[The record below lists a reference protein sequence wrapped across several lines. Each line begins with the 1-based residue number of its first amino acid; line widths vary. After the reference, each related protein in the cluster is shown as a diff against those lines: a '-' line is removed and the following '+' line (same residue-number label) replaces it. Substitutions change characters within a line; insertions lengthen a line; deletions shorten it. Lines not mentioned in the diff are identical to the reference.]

1 MKSLYATVMTAVILG
16 GLSGCASTQV
26 SSPVAQAAL
35 QTTSR
40 IAMRRFL
47 STHDVERT
55 QIILAKL
62 RVAAETGE
70 SVTFAALKE
79 VAYKEIDG
87 AEGLSDLDRQDAR
100 DLVTLFSLA
109 LEDYAIKQGLDPQS
123 TELLITDFIESLL
136 MSTAASVAP

>member
-1 MKSLYATVMTAVILG
+1 
-16 GLSGCASTQV
+16 
-26 SSPVAQAAL
+26 
-35 QTTSR
+35 
-40 IAMRRFL
+40 MRRFL